1 MDHRIVNESTSF
13 FKNVAKSQLKGKW
26 LNAAAAAGIFMLI
39 VNIMDVIVSLLM
51 LNTVTAFLS
60 NIYYFLIYGPATVGM
75 CAYFMKLIR
84 NEPNGLISCFEGF
97 ESFGRSFSLGFF
109 MIIFISLW
117 TLLLIIPGII
127 AAYRYSLAPMLL
139 RDRPDL
145 TPLQCISESK
155 RLMRGNKGNLFT
167 LDISFIGWMLL
178 AAIPQFIVTLVI
190 EMSVV
195 NGEAALS
202 DGMISVVNLLTLIP
216 VLWVMAYMESAKVV
230 FYEEVIRPVPQQ
242 FYTFDQRSET
252 VYEETKSIEEAP
264 ANNTEEN
271 INERD
276 N

>member
-1 MDHRIVNESTSF
+1 MDHRIVNESTRF

-26 LNAAAAAGIFMLI
+26 LNAAIAAGIFMLI
-39 VNIMDVIVSLLM
+39 VNIMDVIVSVLM
-51 LNTVTAFLS
+51 LNATTAFLS
-60 NIYYFLIYGPATVGM
+60 NIYYFLVYGPATVGM

-84 NEPNGLISCFEGF
+84 NEPNGLGSCFEGF
-97 ESFGRSFSLGFF
+97 ETFGRSFSLGFF

-145 TPLQCISESK
+145 SPLQCISESK
-155 RLMRGNKGNLFT
+155 RLMRGNKADLFT

-178 AAIPQFIVTLVI
+178 AMIPQVIVTLWI

-202 DGMISVVNLLTLIP
+202 TGMVSVINLITLIP
-216 VLWVMAYMESAKVV
+216 VLWVMAYMESANVV

-242 FYTFDQRSET
+242 FYTFDNSQEN
-252 VYEETKSIEEAP
+252 VYEESKVLEETEYNP
-264 ANNTEEN
+264 TDGNTD
-271 INERD
+271 ERD